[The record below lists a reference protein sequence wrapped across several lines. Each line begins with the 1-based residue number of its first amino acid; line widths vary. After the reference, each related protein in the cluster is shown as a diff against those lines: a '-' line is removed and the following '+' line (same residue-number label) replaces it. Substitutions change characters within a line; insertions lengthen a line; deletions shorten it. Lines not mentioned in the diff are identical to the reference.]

1 VVGIQQH
8 QVIGGKKYLIE
19 KIARLFVSMM
29 YPIPKLE
36 TYHSKAARIEI
47 KIYRVYP
54 IATAGQRRENHR
66 KEPELRLIDRIP
78 LGEVVIVEYPTKTA
92 RCYEIDT
99 VRMSQILEVLDL
111 ILRQEIIPRLHD
123 LTEKTFELATPQ
135 RYHREAEYDRY
146 LGVIETMAIEN
157 QMAIMTIDTM
167 IIRTRVEVEVIR
179 MKITKAEAIMI

>member
-1 VVGIQQH
+1 MLQLGR
-8 QVIGGKKYLIE
+8 GKVYFFVTLIE
-19 KIARLFVSMM
+19 NKF
-29 YPIPKLE
+29 
-36 TYHSKAARIEI
+36 
-47 KIYRVYP
+47 
-54 IATAGQRRENHR
+54 RRENHR

-111 ILRQEIIPRLHD
+111 ILRQEIIPRRHD

-135 RYHREAEYDRY
+135 RYHREAEYDQY
-146 LGVIETMAIEN
+146 LGVIEIMAIEN